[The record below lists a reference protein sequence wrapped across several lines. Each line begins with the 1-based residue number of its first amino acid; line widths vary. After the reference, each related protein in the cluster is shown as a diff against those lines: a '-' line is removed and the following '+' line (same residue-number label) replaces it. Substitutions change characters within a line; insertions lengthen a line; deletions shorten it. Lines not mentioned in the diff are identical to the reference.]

1 MSTCVTTPLDIP
13 DLDKR
18 AQLIF
23 ERVDQEGWAAWTEAG
38 ADADHCTI
46 RIGRS
51 RAEDPV
57 VTTVWERDPAT
68 GRTNLVDAEGDGRL
82 LPGINAVLAYL
93 IEEMEIG

>member
-1 MSTCVTTPLDIP
+1 MSTPLDIA

-23 ERVDQEGWAAWTEAG
+23 ARVDEAGWAAWTEAG
-38 ADADHCTI
+38 DDADHCTI
-46 RIGRS
+46 RIGPS
-51 RAEDPV
+51 RAEEPI

-68 GRTNLVDAEGDGRL
+68 GRTNLLDAEGDGRL
-82 LPGINAVLAYL
+82 LPGINAVLAFL